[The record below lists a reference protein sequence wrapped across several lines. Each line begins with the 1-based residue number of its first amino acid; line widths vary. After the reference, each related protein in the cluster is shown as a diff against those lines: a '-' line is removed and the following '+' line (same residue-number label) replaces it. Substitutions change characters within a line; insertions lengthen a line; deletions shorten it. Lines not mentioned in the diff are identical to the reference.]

1 MDSWKRIDETSLPD
15 KKAFYSKLYLE
26 EITDKDYTHA
36 QKLFEEFRLKNLGEY
51 RDCHYMFKV
60 IYDCLRMCLKP
71 LERSKLK
78 YLILTLLIFCLHLD
92 LHGKLV

>member
-15 KKAFYSKLYLE
+15 KKTFYSKLYLE

-36 QKLFEEFRLKNLGEY
+36 QKVFEEFKFKNLGDY
-51 RDCHYMFKV
+51 HDYHYMFK
-60 IYDCLRMCLKP
+60 IIRNCLRMCLKP
-71 LERSKLK
+71 LKTIVLK
-78 YLILTLLIFCLHLD
+78 YMISILLIFCLHLD